1 MSAVAS
7 TGNSLAIDASE
18 RLRARMAAAKLS
30 VTWLGTRKALNTEQ
44 RDQAAGSFG
53 ATGKFVSAG
62 KKLLDTSHPAFKAV
76 TAIRGQAVSYW
87 KNISLPFPEP
97 GIRLIKQSEIERFST
112 RISSLRSELRMAVE
126 AMQDQYEELK
136 SQARTRLGNL
146 YNPDDYPASLVG
158 LFDFD
163 TEFPSVEPPDYMRTL
178 SPELYAQE
186 CRRMQSRFEEAVQ
199 LAEQAFITELSRL
212 VEHLAERLRGDSD
225 GSPKIFR
232 DSAVTNLTEFFDRF
246 RRLNVRSNQELD
258 ELVSEAQQ
266 IMRGVNPQNLRD
278 MPSLQRSV
286 AEQMTEVQG
295 RLDTMLIE
303 RPRRNILRRGR

>member
-163 TEFPSVEPPDYMRTL
+163 TEFPSVEPPDYMRIL

>member
-199 LAEQAFITELSRL
+199 LAEQAFITVLSRL

-286 AEQMTEVQG
+286 AEQITEVQV

>member
-1 MSAVAS
+1 
-7 TGNSLAIDASE
+7 
-18 RLRARMAAAKLS
+18 
-30 VTWLGTRKALNTEQ
+30 
-44 RDQAAGSFG
+44 
-53 ATGKFVSAG
+53 
-62 KKLLDTSHPAFKAV
+62 
-76 TAIRGQAVSYW
+76 
-87 KNISLPFPEP
+87 
-97 GIRLIKQSEIERFST
+97 
-112 RISSLRSELRMAVE
+112 
-126 AMQDQYEELK
+126 
-136 SQARTRLGNL
+136 
-146 YNPDDYPASLVG
+146 
-158 LFDFD
+158 
-163 TEFPSVEPPDYMRTL
+163 
-178 SPELYAQE
+178 
-186 CRRMQSRFEEAVQ
+186 MQSRFEEAVQ